1 MRTPGR
7 AGVLAVM
14 GVLML
19 GTGVLAGAP
28 AQAAGCGVQGAVL
41 ICGHAVPTDVF
52 GAPGRPVDTLVTS
65 PHQFVCWTPDAYHDG
80 GNNVWYRVRGD
91 LRAAWGYVPASVVHT
106 SSAFDANP
114 GAYGMRRC

>member
-7 AGVLAVM
+7 AGSLAVA

-19 GTGVLAGAP
+19 GTGVLAAAP
-28 AQAAGCGVQGAVL
+28 AQAAGCGVQGGVL

-65 PHQFVCWTPDAYHDG
+65 PHGFVCWTTGDAG
-80 GNNVWYRVRGD
+80 SRWYRVRGD
-91 LRAAWGYVPASVVHT
+91 LRSAWGQVPASVVDT
-106 SSAFDANP
+106 SAVFDADP
-114 GAYGMRRC
+114 GAYGLRHC